1 MTYHPVSH
9 LKEFQRGLLINP
21 EVPLLVM
28 SSIMHCH
35 SEAELK
41 IVWDKILAERLL
53 KNPEAIQALAKKN
66 QIYLALPKKQTLV
79 DKLLGK

>member
-9 LKEFQRGLLINP
+9 IQSFKKALLYS
-21 EVPLLVM
+21 EAPLLVIT
-28 SSIMHCH
+28 SVSLCH

-41 IVWDKILAERLL
+41 TVWDKILAERLM
-53 KNPEAIQALAKKN
+53 KNPEVIQALAKEN
-66 QIYLALPKKQTLV
+66 QIYLAIPKKPTLV